1 MGGHHTGPLFHGQ
14 EVPFPTLDA
23 PHRPTYHPPMKTIVE
38 CPNAP
43 RPVGPYS
50 QAVVANGFVFVAGQV
65 SIDPATQKPVFDSVA
80 SQTRRVL
87 QNLRSILEAA
97 GSGLDRVVKTTV
109 YLRDLNDFRTVNEVY
124 ATFFTTSP
132 PARATIQAAALPLG
146 LDVEIDCV
154 ALT

>member
-1 MGGHHTGPLFHGQ
+1 
-14 EVPFPTLDA
+14 
-23 PHRPTYHPPMKTIVE
+23 MKTIVE